1 MSIAV
6 FGIRCRQRFDEA
18 MVRLVQRDAA
28 QGGLLCYHIFGD
40 LNRALAAA
48 MSAVLVRPMVRRL
61 TASYS

>member
-1 MSIAV
+1 M

-18 MVRLVQRDAA
+18 MVRRVQRGAA
-28 QGGLLCYHIFGD
+28 QGGLHFYHFFSD

-61 TASYS
+61 TVSYS

>member
-1 MSIAV
+1 M
-6 FGIRCRQRFDEA
+6 FGIRCWQRFDEA
-18 MVRLVQRDAA
+18 MVRLVQRGAGQD
-28 QGGLLCYHIFGD
+28 GLHFYHSFGD